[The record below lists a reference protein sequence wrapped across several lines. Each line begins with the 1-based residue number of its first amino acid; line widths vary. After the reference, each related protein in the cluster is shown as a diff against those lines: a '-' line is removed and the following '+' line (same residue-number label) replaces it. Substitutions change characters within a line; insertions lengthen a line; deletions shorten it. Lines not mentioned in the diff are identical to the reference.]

1 MNTKLI
7 PSINTLV
14 AKMPS
19 GRDIYTIPKYT
30 PPDLDRSVLESMR
43 AMPEGD
49 DEFGNDIS
57 SDDDLK
63 SPPVHLAGAYPSDDL
78 GRSSTAAS
86 SHTYF

>member
-19 GRDIYTIPKYT
+19 GREIYTIPKYS
-30 PPDLDRSVLESMR
+30 PPGLDRGVLESMR

-49 DEFGNDIS
+49 DDFGNDMS
-57 SDDDLK
+57 SDDEMK
-63 SPPVHLAGAYPSDDL
+63 SPSVHIAGSFPSDDL

-86 SHTYF
+86 SRTYF